1 MVESDS
7 SVSTSQFE
15 SVEDSSTFE
24 EKVSATSSPKK
35 RNKKSRKKD
44 KSSRHSNT
52 EISDSLKTKEDST
65 KTTKTVT
72 DNVDNQ
78 VSDNVIEKGQTEI
91 KVDEKTRVDISANEK
106 NRNFEI
112 DTQIWND
119 EVAQIDNICAKT
131 KENIPSEIKDLQKNA
146 SSKSV
151 NNVEK
156 LNSKVSESEGAS
168 QVVTEN
174 FNEKEK
180 PRITQGTL
188 LERDATPVI
197 VSEIINPWCFY
208 VQRCCTSLNGLM
220 EEIWLVIILALLEE
234 QMIFER

>member
-7 SVSTSQFE
+7 SVNTSQFE
-15 SVEDSSTFE
+15 SVENSSAFE
-24 EKVSATSSPKK
+24 EKASATSSPKK

-44 KSSRHSNT
+44 KSNRPSNT
-52 EISDSLKTKEDST
+52 EISDSSKTKEDST

-72 DNVDNQ
+72 DKVDNQ
-78 VSDNVIEKGQTEI
+78 VLDNVIEKGQTEI

-119 EVAQIDNICAKT
+119 KNAPTDNISDKT
-131 KENIPSEIKDLQKNA
+131 KENIPSEIKDLQKNT
-146 SSKSV
+146 S
-151 NNVEK
+151 
-156 LNSKVSESEGAS
+156 SESQGAS

-174 FNEKEK
+174 FQGEEK
-180 PRITQGTL
+180 PKITQGTL
-188 LERDATPVI
+188 LERDVTPVI

-220 EEIWLVIILALLEE
+220 EEIW
-234 QMIFER
+234 